1 MAQAQAGAAGDVV
14 DELTQDHHKAL
25 DTLAQVASDRTHLQE
40 RRNLIDTVIGEV
52 VRHAVAEE
60 MYVYPVMR
68 ERFDDG
74 ADIVSHDAEEH
85 AQLERVMKELEKTDP
100 GEEKFENL
108 LEQMTHALRHHAE
121 EEETHQFPRL
131 RAHVDP
137 DTLQKMREQVDQAK
151 QIAPTRPH
159 PNAPNSEVFHKV
171 AGPGV
176 GMIDRMRDR
185 LSDRLSS

>member
-1 MAQAQAGAAGDVV
+1 MAQAQAGTAGDVV
-14 DELTQDHHKAL
+14 DELTRDHHEAL
-25 DTLAQVASDRTHLQE
+25 DTLAQVASDRTNLQE

-52 VRHAVAEE
+52 VRHSVAEE

-68 ERFDDG
+68 DRFDDG
-74 ADIVSHDAEEH
+74 AEMVDHDADEH
-85 AQLERVMKELEKTDP
+85 AQLERVMQELEKTDP
-100 GEEKFENL
+100 GEGRFDELVGE
-108 LEQMTHALRHHAE
+108 MTEALRHHAE
-121 EEETHQFPRL
+121 DEENEQFPRL

-137 DTLQKMREQVDQAK
+137 DTLQKMREQVDRAK

-159 PNAPNSEVFHKV
+159 PDAPNSEVFHKL

-185 LSDRLSS
+185 LSGRLGS